1 MAAHML
7 CAINFGPVVEPT
19 EYTSR
24 ILQAAYQY
32 LVRFSNL
39 HDEYRMLYN
48 IHDVAQSSGNPYAF
62 TMSVVGKQF
71 ANLKSS
77 AIGMI

>member
-1 MAAHML
+1 MASHTI
-7 CAINFGPVVEPT
+7 CAIKFGPILKPT

-24 ILQAAYQY
+24 ILQAACQY

-39 HDEYRMLYN
+39 HDEYRMSYN

>member
-1 MAAHML
+1 MASHML
-7 CAINFGPVVEPT
+7 CALEFGPIFDPT

-24 ILQAAYQY
+24 ILQAACQY

-39 HDEYRMLYN
+39 HDEYRMSYN
-48 IHDVAQSSGNPYAF
+48 IHDVAQSSGNPNAF
-62 TMSVVGKQF
+62 TMSVFGKQF
-71 ANLKSS
+71 ATLKSS